1 MSKPFIVAGAR
12 FDPTSGGQRVLAHL
26 VHELNAM
33 GQRAYM
39 QPGYDLNTGYDLGG
53 LNIPVMEMEKFRY
66 WLEKGAPVVYP
77 DVQPGNP
84 WNAKRVIRWVLAPP
98 GTQRN
103 EYGTHWTPGEV
114 EGERVYVF
122 HKAKMAELDAP
133 ELYLPAVEHQW
144 FHARDLPP
152 KQGGCLYHQGHKW
165 IDPIPNGA
173 KLLPKIHRFR
183 FGLPH
188 HRQELADYLRAREYV
203 LCLDYDTFLMSEAG
217 LCGCY
222 AILPENSMFTRKQ
235 YEQSKLGLVG
245 VAFGYDELEV
255 ERARLE
261 VEPDSN
267 GENAVSRRYA
277 EAEAQSREQ
286 LARFV
291 EDTQC

>member
-1 MSKPFIVAGAR
+1 VKPYLIAGAY

-39 QPGYDLNTGYDLGG
+39 PPGYDLNMGYDLGG
-53 LNIPVMEMEKFRY
+53 LNIPVIEPEKMRY
-66 WLEKGAPVVYP
+66 WLERGAPVVYP
-77 DVQPGNP
+77 EVQPGNP
-84 WNAKRVIRWVLAPP
+84 WGAKRVIRWVLAPP

-103 EYGTHWTPGEV
+103 SQNTAWTPGEV

-122 HKAKMAELDAP
+122 HKAKMPELDAP
-133 ELYLPAVEHQW
+133 ELYLTAVEHQW
-144 FHARDLPP
+144 FNCQGVGERA
-152 KQGGCLYHQGHKW
+152 GGCLYHQRRKW
-165 IDPIPNGA
+165 TDPVPDGS
-173 KLLPKIHRFR
+173 KLLPKIRRERFSKA
-183 FGLPH
+183 H
-188 HRQELADYLRAREYV
+188 HREELAAYLKKREWM

-222 AILPENSMFTRKQ
+222 SVLPPNSMFTREQ
-235 YEQSKLGLVG
+235 YEASKLGLVG
-245 VAFGYDELEV
+245 VAWGWDEKEI
-255 ERARLE
+255 ERAKRE
-261 VEPDSN
+261 VEPDGN

-291 EDTQC
+291 EETQC